1 MPIARD
7 AESVVGSVIGSDMG
21 SDVDMGSASEVEPDD
36 FDDDFVDL
44 GGVLEDQED
53 NQHADA
59 LEADVSV
66 PPHDPLDESEEEHDS
81 DKENAPLPA
90 SQQSHRSQ
98 ASPDPAHSLL
108 PSRAVMDEDEDELP
122 GPRINTRRGRRSAL
136 ADDDAEGQADQSSLQ
151 PGPFEAIIH
160 GEDVAAQATSSSDR
174 ARIPLADISSQI
186 VDPSMVLSRSNTTSP
201 VAQHAQLPTT
211 IEAEERDPL
220 IFSPTAGDDMDESF
234 RTDDIPSQAADL
246 GRFFES
252 TMPSST
258 ANKPNPL
265 ASQPP
270 RKSFWDET
278 QTQTQSQ
285 DQGARASQLSAA
297 AGRPHANEVARVMA
311 RDPSGN
317 SALEAFFNATQDE
330 ELRGESLDI
339 FANPKTAQAEAHGLT
354 ALFNDGRPS
363 PFGHSQASAEP
374 PKLSAGARDASSM
387 PPPKSTEVDAFAA
400 LRKAQM
406 GAAMELLDPTPSAL
420 PSFDES
426 QAERDAYAQL
436 QRGGSSAHVSPEKMY
451 MNRDGFFTQTTP
463 SQRPG
468 FWSQYDTQSQS
479 QSQDPAASK
488 GNRAITDAA
497 WQRPVPSNS
506 ARRGSEG
513 SLIGPKLGEKDVLE
527 DEEEQDVPVQL
538 KRLRRGGAR
547 VLQAAEEDADA
558 RDNAD
563 KRSGSSSGQPEGR
576 PRDAFKILLGRT
588 LPTEEDDT
596 AIRDKKRK
604 SAFIEGEAEESE
616 DEDLGEQK
624 RGDGGGLK
632 GVFADE
638 NGSDSGKDEDEDD
651 EEDEDAEDLQELVD
665 NERDIDEAQKDE
677 VARARFREDMEARD
691 REDLEIH
698 QKAIQGG
705 YRNRRGRGA
714 GLNSIEGF
722 LDDDADEEELQRRAA
737 LGLHMSS
744 SAWKKRKLL
753 DGTQDGMDALAAHDE
768 AKAFV
773 HSYVATHKIEHE
785 SDKYDFLLPQPG
797 DADAE
802 AQDSDEDDDQDEAR
816 DGRVDER
823 EDADDDE
830 GDDEQ
835 KAELED
841 VDEDAFGPVVTKQ
854 PRKIRYDDVRAAI
867 RERRKAKN
875 RGALDDDENDDEGQR
890 RHRDGRSGSDGSDS
904 EEEDAGERL
913 ASALRS
919 RVRGDGSG
927 SGSAEVEGGADA
939 AAPASRRPH
948 LGMQYGRAKAR
959 GTVAAPAREE
969 AECMDVDV
977 QPVAS
982 AGVGEGD
989 EEASGSLSLMAR
1001 LLKRPAASAR
1011 RAALASQ
1018 SLSMSLDTLEE
1029 AEPEWGNE
1037 ANLVRAPKATAG
1049 GASQASSSAMS
1060 AGKSALPLGPSA
1072 NVARTG
1078 SRGAAPMLSSK
1089 QEIMRRGGG
1098 FVGSSASQ

>member
-1 MPIARD
+1 MYRPGSVLAQKHNLPTTPPGKKRHADRMYRELGIFSGKKPESSSIYRGTDDNGSPNAASAPPHLPQHDDDDECMPSDSQLRNASKALFPASYQAAPNPPATQLHVASAQLHQSDSAIPASQPHGGPREATPKLSQLDLNSTLMRQMQTQSLKVRIQRDPNDAAAKLKLAALADASQRSTVPDIRAMLHHLHRPSDPNSRDGPEAQHADHDEDDPDYIMPIARD

-285 DQGARASQLSAA
+285 DQGARASHLSAA

-468 FWSQYDTQSQS
+468 FWSQYDTQSSRRAKILRQAKETAPS
-479 QSQDPAASK
+479 LMLPGSVLCLATLRVEAA
-488 GNRAITDAA
+488 RAVSSAPN
-497 WQRPVPSNS
+497 W
-506 ARRGSEG
+506 ARRTCWRTRRSRTSLYSSSDFAAVAQGFYKQQRRMPTLATMPTSAAAHLPVSQRADLATLSRSCSVARCRPKRTIRPSETRSASLPSSRARQKSRKMRISASRSAAMAAGSRA
-513 SLIGPKLGEKDVLE
+513 SLRTRMAATRAKTRTRMT
-527 DEEEQDVPVQL
+527 
-538 KRLRRGGAR
+538 KRTRMRKTCKSWSTTNATSTRRRRTRWHARASAKTWRRGTAR
-547 VLQAAEEDADA
+547 ISRSTKRRSRAA
-558 RDNAD
+558 
-563 KRSGSSSGQPEGR
+563 
-576 PRDAFKILLGRT
+576 
-588 LPTEEDDT
+588 T
-596 AIRDKKRK
+596 AI
-604 SAFIEGEAEESE
+604 E
-616 DEDLGEQK
+616 
-624 RGDGGGLK
+624 
-632 GVFADE
+632 
-638 NGSDSGKDEDEDD
+638 
-651 EEDEDAEDLQELVD
+651 
-665 NERDIDEAQKDE
+665 E
-677 VARARFREDMEARD
+677 VAAR
-691 REDLEIH
+691 
-698 QKAIQGG
+698 
-705 YRNRRGRGA
+705 
-714 GLNSIEGF
+714 
-722 LDDDADEEELQRRAA
+722 
-737 LGLHMSS
+737 
-744 SAWKKRKLL
+744 
-753 DGTQDGMDALAAHDE
+753 
-768 AKAFV
+768 
-773 HSYVATHKIEHE
+773 
-785 SDKYDFLLPQPG
+785 
-797 DADAE
+797 
-802 AQDSDEDDDQDEAR
+802 
-816 DGRVDER
+816 
-823 EDADDDE
+823 
-830 GDDEQ
+830 
-835 KAELED
+835 
-841 VDEDAFGPVVTKQ
+841 
-854 PRKIRYDDVRAAI
+854 
-867 RERRKAKN
+867 
-875 RGALDDDENDDEGQR
+875 
-890 RHRDGRSGSDGSDS
+890 
-904 EEEDAGERL
+904 
-913 ASALRS
+913 
-919 RVRGDGSG
+919 
-927 SGSAEVEGGADA
+927 
-939 AAPASRRPH
+939 
-948 LGMQYGRAKAR
+948 
-959 GTVAAPAREE
+959 
-969 AECMDVDV
+969 
-977 QPVAS
+977 
-982 AGVGEGD
+982 
-989 EEASGSLSLMAR
+989 
-1001 LLKRPAASAR
+1001 
-1011 RAALASQ
+1011 SQ
-1018 SLSMSLDTLEE
+1018 
-1029 AEPEWGNE
+1029 
-1037 ANLVRAPKATAG
+1037 
-1049 GASQASSSAMS
+1049 
-1060 AGKSALPLGPSA
+1060 
-1072 NVARTG
+1072 
-1078 SRGAAPMLSSK
+1078 
-1089 QEIMRRGGG
+1089 
-1098 FVGSSASQ
+1098 